1 MVKHVKK
8 NKVLQRNMNPSST
21 GLSKASNSTPES
33 TPVAA
38 TSFLKKVMVR
48 GELEDLYDAR
58 DIAEVVFRT
67 MRDMMP
73 TEVSDRV
80 AAELQGETIATKDK
94 ALQNDVADL
103 WRDTNPLVRFLSRV
117 RPPLVI
123 EPETFLFRIRQE
135 AGLSNGVEAE
145 VVIAAVFSAVKA
157 ELSQERIDEVTGFL
171 PGTIKQMWRRA

>member
-1 MVKHVKK
+1 
-8 NKVLQRNMNPSST
+8 MNSLSND
-21 GLSKASNSTPES
+21 LSKVSNSASES
-33 TPVAA
+33 TPSVS

-58 DIAEVVFRT
+58 DVAEVVFRT
-67 MRDMMP
+67 MRDLMP

-80 AAELQGETIATKDK
+80 AAELQGEATTTKDK

-103 WRDTNPLVRFLSRV
+103 WRDTNPIVRFLSRV

-123 EPETFLFRIRQE
+123 EPETFVFRIRQE
-135 AGLSNGVEAE
+135 AGLSNGVEPE
-145 VVIAAVFSAVKA
+145 VAIAAVFSAVKA

-171 PGTIKQMWRRA
+171 PGMIKQMWRRA

>member
-1 MVKHVKK
+1 
-8 NKVLQRNMNPSST
+8 MNSPST
-21 GLSKASNSTPES
+21 GLSKVSNSTSES

-48 GELEDLYDAR
+48 GDLEDLYDAR

-80 AAELQGETIATKDK
+80 AAELQGEAIAKGYPQGVATKDK

-135 AGLSNGVEAE
+135 AGLSNGVEPE

>member
-1 MVKHVKK
+1 
-8 NKVLQRNMNPSST
+8 MNSSSSD
-21 GLSKASNSTPES
+21 LSKVSNSNPES
-33 TPVAA
+33 APLAA
-38 TSFLKKVMVR
+38 TSFLKKVMVQ

-58 DIAEVVFRT
+58 DVAEVVFRT

-80 AAELQGETIATKDK
+80 AAELQGEAIATNDK

-103 WRDTNPLVRFLSRV
+103 WRDTNPVVRFLSRL

-135 AGLSNGVEAE
+135 AGLPNGVEPE
-145 VVIAAVFSAVKA
+145 VAIAAVFSAVKA
-157 ELSQERIDEVTGFL
+157 ELSQERIDEITGFL
-171 PGTIKQMWRRA
+171 PGTIKQMWRRG

>member
-1 MVKHVKK
+1 
-8 NKVLQRNMNPSST
+8 MNSSD
-21 GLSKASNSTPES
+21 LSKVSNSTTDS

-38 TSFLKKVMVR
+38 ASFLKKVMVR

-58 DIAEVVFRT
+58 DVAEVVFRT

-80 AAELQGETIATKDK
+80 AAELQGEVIATQDK

-103 WRDTNPLVRFLSRV
+103 WKDTNPVVRFLSRV

-123 EPETFLFRIRQE
+123 EPETFLFRIHQE
-135 AGLSNGVEAE
+135 AGLSNGVEPE
-145 VVIAAVFSAVKA
+145 VAIAAVFSAVKA
-157 ELSQERIDEVTGFL
+157 ELSQERIDEITGFL

>member
-1 MVKHVKK
+1 MD
-8 NKVLQRNMNPSST
+8 PSST
-21 GLSKASNSTPES
+21 DLSISSSASES
-33 TPVAA
+33 TPSVT

-58 DIAEVVFRT
+58 DVAEVVFRT
-67 MRDMMP
+67 MRDLMP

-80 AAELQGETIATKDK
+80 ATELQGEAIVTKDK

-103 WRDTNPLVRFLSRV
+103 WRDTNPLVRFLSRL

-123 EPETFLFRIRQE
+123 EPETFVFRIRQE
-135 AGLSNGVEAE
+135 AGLSNGVEPE

-171 PGTIKQMWRRA
+171 PGMIKQMWRRA

>member
-1 MVKHVKK
+1 V
-8 NKVLQRNMNPSST
+8 NSSSND
-21 GLSKASNSTPES
+21 LSKVPDSTPEA

-38 TSFLKKVMVR
+38 TSFLKKVMVQ

-80 AAELQGETIATKDK
+80 AAELQGEAISNRYPQGVATRDK
-94 ALQNDVADL
+94 ALQNDIADL
-103 WRDTNPLVRFLSRV
+103 WRDTNPVVRFLSRL

-123 EPETFLFRIRQE
+123 EPETFLLRIRQE
-135 AGLSNGVEAE
+135 AGLSNGVEPE
-145 VVIAAVFSAVKA
+145 VAIAAVFSAVKA
-157 ELSQERIDEVTGFL
+157 ELSQERIDEITEFL

>member
-1 MVKHVKK
+1 
-8 NKVLQRNMNPSST
+8 MNSSSSD
-21 GLSKASNSTPES
+21 LSKVPDSTPEAA
-33 TPVAA
+33 PVAA

-80 AAELQGETIATKDK
+80 AAELQGEAIATKDK

-103 WRDTNPLVRFLSRV
+103 WKDTNPIVRFLSRL

-157 ELSQERIDEVTGFL
+157 ELSQERIDEITGFL
-171 PGTIKQMWRRA
+171 PGEIKQMWRQA